1 MRVNLGA
8 AVFYVFVTD
17 ALSTRALRRV
27 IVNYYPPYLFIKQ
40 VQFFQAF
47 EAAMITGIRVAR
59 LSPIKVKM
67 KKVKI
72 TLRLV
77 DHFSSLF
84 ETFAMMKLA
93 E

>member
-1 MRVNLGA
+1 
-8 AVFYVFVTD
+8 
-17 ALSTRALRRV
+17 
-27 IVNYYPPYLFIKQ
+27 
-40 VQFFQAF
+40 
-47 EAAMITGIRVAR
+47 MITGIRVAR